1 MPFSQAEVRLLK
13 ECVSLC
19 IPLLVCEYNKERW
32 MCCPRCHN
40 VIEADYAANCSCCG
54 QRLSWYAT
62 VKYARPLGEA
72 WKPPKHRQQKAAE
85 EQANAI
91 SAEIAALQEQ
101 LADKRKALKRLKEDE
116 ERRKQERLMAAIA
129 ASGRSIEDMLMLLEV

>member
-1 MPFSQAEVRLLK
+1 MPFSPAEVRLLK

-19 IPLLVCEYNKERW
+19 IPLLVCEYNTEKW

-40 VIEADYAANCSCCG
+40 VIDADYAAYCCCCG
-54 QRLSWYAT
+54 QCLSWYGT
-62 VKYARPLGEA
+62 VKYARPIGKA
-72 WKPPKHRQQKAAE
+72 WKPPEHRLQKAQD
-85 EQANAI
+85 EQAHII

-101 LADKRKALKRLKEDE
+101 LDDKRKTLKSLKEAAE
-116 ERRKQERLMAAIA
+116 QREQERLIAAIA

>member
-1 MPFSQAEVRLLK
+1 MPFSAVEVRLLK

-32 MCCPRCHN
+32 MCCARCHN

-54 QRLSWYAT
+54 QRLSWYGT

-91 SAEIAALQEQ
+91 SAEIADLMEQ
-101 LADKRKALKRLKEDE
+101 LNDKRKALKSLKEAE
-116 ERRKQERLMAAIA
+116 KQREQERLIA
-129 ASGRSIEDMLMLLEV
+129 VLTASGKSIEDMFMLLKG